1 MTCEKTELSSPIP
14 TQAQAKAGQP
24 ETTTHSASPLC
35 LLNFDPWQLKIRR
48 RILIHHYKLHT
59 QTAFPIPMEGIARME
74 LEARRFLPQFAGRAS
89 VLHLGI
95 RTSGTRGGGVSPS
108 ISRVGSDHLPLIL
121 HLESDKIKGIGA
133 RSLREGES
141 D

>member
-1 MTCEKTELSSPIP
+1 
-14 TQAQAKAGQP
+14 
-24 ETTTHSASPLC
+24 
-35 LLNFDPWQLKIRR
+35 
-48 RILIHHYKLHT
+48 
-59 QTAFPIPMEGIARME
+59 MEGIARME

-95 RTSGTRGGGVSPS
+95 RTSGTRGGVSPS

-141 D
+141 ELGLLKTLTSSSN